1 MTKILVFED
10 NQLLA
15 QSLTRELEARG
26 LTVVHYSTPGPDPVT
41 RVLQVQP
48 ACISLDVNMPG
59 MNGFE
64 AAQRLKADPRT
75 QHIPLVFYSTMGLEE
90 DRQLGLSLGAAAYF
104 HKLSVSPDQFAE
116 WLERQCKK
124 TSGRASFRVY
134 RS

>member
-10 NQLLA
+10 NRPFA
-15 QSLTRELEARG
+15 RELVAALEARG
-26 LTVVHYSTPGPDPVT
+26 LTVVHYPTPAPDPVAL
-41 RVLQVQP
+41 VLQEQP
-48 ACISLDVNMPG
+48 ACVSLDVNMPG
-59 MNGFE
+59 MSGFE
-64 AAQRLKADPRT
+64 AAQQLKTDLRT
-75 QHIPLVFYSTMGLEE
+75 QQIPLVFYSTMGSAE

-104 HKLSVSPDQFAE
+104 HKLSVSPDQFAD